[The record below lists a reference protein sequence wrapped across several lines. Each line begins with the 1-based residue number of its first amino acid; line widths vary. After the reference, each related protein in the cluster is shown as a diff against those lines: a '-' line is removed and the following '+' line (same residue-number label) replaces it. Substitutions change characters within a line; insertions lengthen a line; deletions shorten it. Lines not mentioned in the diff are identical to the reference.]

1 MKNLRYG
8 FVVLGLIIGGQ
19 TAFSQSKLVSIYKN
33 GIQIKAY
40 KDSAKTQQIFLLKP
54 EFRFQTRFE
63 SSGNPEG
70 GEKFDANFMIRRAR
84 LKFSGFLYSP
94 NVMYKVEL
102 SLSSN
107 DLKSSSDFKEAGG
120 STKVILDAV
129 VKWRFYKSKSGKQSL
144 TLWAGQTKL
153 PGNRQRLVSS
163 QSLQLV
169 DRSQVNSIFN
179 IDRDIGVHLHGQFQA
194 GSVVIRPIFAFT
206 KGEGRNIID
215 NNLGGFSYTGKLELL
230 PLGLFTGKGDYF
242 EADLKRES
250 KPKLSLAAS
259 ATYNQGAARSKQTG
273 DFLIDN
279 IDNPPEEEEE
289 IYLANNLITI
299 LGDMTFKYKG
309 FSLLTEGAYK
319 QILLKPGQSLS
330 LTDTTIISSN
340 DKTYQ
345 TGWGISA
352 QAGYLFK
359 HNIELAA
366 RYTRVVPDW
375 DESFTGLD
383 EYTIGL
389 SKYVIGHKLKVQTDV
404 TLIDKF
410 NDSDYT
416 LRYRLQVEVAF

>member
-1 MKNLRYG
+1 MKNLQHL
-8 FVVLGLIIGGQ
+8 FVACVLILISQNG
-19 TAFSQSKLVSIYKN
+19 FSQSKLVGLYKK

-63 SSGNPEG
+63 TSGNPEG
-70 GEKFDANFMIRRAR
+70 GEKWDANFMIRRAR
-84 LKFSGFLYSP
+84 LKFSGFLYNP

-107 DLKSSSDFKEAGG
+107 DMKSSKDFKEAGG

-129 VKWRFYKSKSGKQSL
+129 LKWRFYQSKSKKQSL

-163 QSLQLV
+163 QALQLV

-179 IDRDIGVHLHGQFQA
+179 IDRDIGVHLHGQFKV
-194 GSVVIRPIFAFT
+194 GSVVIRPIVAFT
-206 KGEGRNIID
+206 KGEGRNIITS
-215 NNLGGFSYTGKLELL
+215 NIGGFSYTGKLELL

-259 ATYNQGAARSKQTG
+259 ANYNHGASRDKQTG
-273 DFLIDN
+273 TFLLDTAG
-279 IDNPPEEEEE
+279 D
-289 IYLANNLITI
+289 YMSNNLLTI
-299 LGDMTFKYKG
+299 MGDMMFKYKG
-309 FSLLTEGAYK
+309 FSFLTEAAYK
-319 QILLKPGQSLS
+319 QIILKPEQSLS
-330 LTDTTIISSN
+330 MTDSTIISAAG
-340 DKTYQ
+340 KTYQ

-359 HNIELAA
+359 HNVELAA

-375 DESFTGLD
+375 SKSFTGLD

-389 SKYVIGHKLKVQTDV
+389 SKYFIGHKLKVQTDV
-404 TLIDKF
+404 TLIDRF
-410 NDSDYT
+410 ETDNYT
-416 LRYRLQVEVAF
+416 MGYRLQVEVAF

>member
-1 MKNLRYG
+1 L
-8 FVVLGLIIGGQ
+8 
-19 TAFSQSKLVSIYKN
+19 YKK

-63 SSGNPEG
+63 TSGNPEG
-70 GEKFDANFMIRRAR
+70 GEKWDANFMIRRAR
-84 LKFSGFLYSP
+84 LKFSGFLYNP

-107 DLKSSSDFKEAGG
+107 DMKSSKDFKEAGG

-129 VKWRFYKSKSGKQSL
+129 LKWRFYQSKSKKQSL

-163 QSLQLV
+163 QALQLV

-179 IDRDIGVHLHGQFQA
+179 IDRDIGVHLHGQFKV
-194 GSVVIRPIFAFT
+194 GSVVIRPIVAFT
-206 KGEGRNIID
+206 KGEGRNIITS
-215 NNLGGFSYTGKLELL
+215 NIGGFSYTGKLELL

-259 ATYNQGAARSKQTG
+259 ANYNHGASRDKQTG
-273 DFLIDN
+273 TFLLDTAG
-279 IDNPPEEEEE
+279 D
-289 IYLANNLITI
+289 YMSNNLLTI
-299 LGDMTFKYKG
+299 MGDMMFKYKG
-309 FSLLTEGAYK
+309 FSFLTEAAYK
-319 QILLKPGQSLS
+319 QIILKPEQSLS
-330 LTDTTIISSN
+330 MTDSTIISAAG
-340 DKTYQ
+340 KTYQ

-359 HNIELAA
+359 HNVELAA

-375 DESFTGLD
+375 SKSFTGLD

-389 SKYVIGHKLKVQTDV
+389 SKYFIGHKLKVQTDV
-404 TLIDKF
+404 TLIDRF
-410 NDSDYT
+410 ETDNYT
-416 LRYRLQVEVAF
+416 MGYRLQVEVAF

>member
-1 MKNLRYG
+1 MKNLRYLLVAILLTASTNG
-8 FVVLGLIIGGQ
+8 F
-19 TAFSQSKLVSIYKN
+19 AQSKLVSIYKK

-40 KDSAKTQQIFLLKP
+40 KDSAKTKQIFLLKP

-63 SSGNPEG
+63 SSGNPAG
-70 GEKFDANFMIRRAR
+70 GEKWDANFMIRRAR

-94 NVMYKVEL
+94 DVMYKVEL

-120 STKVILDAV
+120 STKIILDAV
-129 VKWRFYKSKSGKQSL
+129 LKWRFYKNKSGKQSL

-194 GSVVIRPIFAFT
+194 GQVVIRPIFAFS
-206 KGEGRNIID
+206 KGEGRNIIAK
-215 NNLGGFSYTGKLELL
+215 NMGGFSYTGKLEIL
-230 PLGLFTGKGDYF
+230 PMGLFEGKGDYF
-242 EADLKRES
+242 EADLKREK
-250 KPKLSLAAS
+250 KPKLSLAAFVN
-259 ATYNQGAARSKQTG
+259 YNEGASRDKQTG
-273 DFLIDN
+273 TFLIDTAG
-279 IDNPPEEEEE
+279 E
-289 IYLANNLITI
+289 YMANNLLTVM
-299 LGDMTFKYKG
+299 GDAMFKYKG
-309 FSLLTEGAYK
+309 FSFLAEGGFK
-319 QILLKPGQSLS
+319 KVMLKSGQSLS
-330 LTDTTIISSN
+330 VTDSTLISTSG
-340 DKTYQ
+340 KTYQ

-366 RYTRVVPDW
+366 RYDRVVPDW
-375 DESFTGLD
+375 SKSFTGLN

-389 SKYVIGHKLKVQTDV
+389 SKYVVDHKLKVQTDV
-404 TLIDKF
+404 TLVDKF
-410 NDSDYT
+410 NTSDYSM
-416 LRYRLQVEVAF
+416 RYRLQVEVAF

>member
-1 MKNLRYG
+1 MKNLQHL
-8 FVVLGLIIGGQ
+8 FVACVLILISQNG
-19 TAFSQSKLVSIYKN
+19 FSQSKLVGLYKK

-63 SSGNPEG
+63 TSGNPEG
-70 GEKFDANFMIRRAR
+70 GEKWDANFMIRRAR
-84 LKFSGFLYSP
+84 LKFSGFLYNP

-107 DLKSSSDFKEAGG
+107 DMKSSKDFKEAGG

-129 VKWRFYKSKSGKQSL
+129 LKWRFYQSKSKKQSL

-163 QSLQLV
+163 QALQLV

-179 IDRDIGVHLHGQFQA
+179 IDRDIGVHLHGQFKV
-194 GSVVIRPIFAFT
+194 GSVVIRPIVAFT
-206 KGEGRNIID
+206 KGEGRNIITS
-215 NNLGGFSYTGKLELL
+215 NIGGFSYTGKLELL

-259 ATYNQGAARSKQTG
+259 ANYNHGASRDKQTG
-273 DFLIDN
+273 TFLLDTAG
-279 IDNPPEEEEE
+279 D
-289 IYLANNLITI
+289 YMSNNLLTI
-299 LGDMTFKYKG
+299 MGDMMFKYKG
-309 FSLLTEGAYK
+309 FSFLTEAAYK
-319 QILLKPGQSLS
+319 QIILKPEQSLS
-330 LTDTTIISSN
+330 MTDSAIISAAG
-340 DKTYQ
+340 KTYQ

-359 HNIELAA
+359 HNVELAA

-375 DESFTGLD
+375 SKSFTGLD

-389 SKYVIGHKLKVQTDV
+389 SKYFIGHKLKVQTDV
-404 TLIDKF
+404 TLIDRF
-410 NDSDYT
+410 ETDNYT
-416 LRYRLQVEVAF
+416 MGYRLQVEVAF

>member
-1 MKNLRYG
+1 MKNLRY
-8 FVVLGLIIGGQ
+8 LIVALLLSGTFSGY
-19 TAFSQSKLVSIYKN
+19 SQSKLISIYKK

-40 KDSAKTQQIFLLKP
+40 SDSAKTKQIFLLKP

-63 SSGNPEG
+63 TAGNPAG
-70 GEKFDANFMIRRAR
+70 GEKWDANFLIRRAR
-84 LKFSGFLYSP
+84 LKFGGFLYSP

-107 DLKSSSDFKEAGG
+107 DLKSSKDFKEAGG

-129 VKWRFYKSKSGKQSL
+129 LKWRFYKSKSGKQSL

-163 QSLQLV
+163 QAMQLV

-206 KGEGRNIID
+206 KGEGRNIIS
-215 NNLGGFSYTGKLELL
+215 NNIGGFSYTGKVEIL
-230 PLGLFTGKGDYF
+230 PMGLFTGKGDYF
-242 EADLKRES
+242 EADLKREQ
-250 KPKLSLAAS
+250 KPKLSIAAS
-259 ATYNQGAARSKQTG
+259 ATYNEGAPRDKQTG
-273 DFLIDN
+273 TFLIDTAG
-279 IDNPPEEEEE
+279 E
-289 IYLANNLITI
+289 YMTNNLFTF
-299 LGDMTFKYKG
+299 LGDVMFKYKG
-309 FSLLTEGAYK
+309 FSLLAEGAYK
-319 QILLKPGQSLS
+319 QILLKSGQSLS
-330 LTDTTIISSN
+330 VTDSTIVSADGKS
-340 DKTYQ
+340 YQ

-366 RYTRVVPDW
+366 RYSHVVPDW
-375 DESFTGLD
+375 NKSFTGAN
-383 EYTIGL
+383 EYTLGL

-404 TLIDKF
+404 TLVDEF
-410 NDSDYT
+410 DTSDYS
-416 LRYRLQVEVAF
+416 LRYRLQCEVAF

>member
-8 FVVLGLIIGGQ
+8 FVLLGLIIGTQ

-163 QSLQLV
+163 QALQLV

-179 IDRDIGVHLHGQFQA
+179 LDRDIGVHLHSQFQA
-194 GSVVIRPIFAFT
+194 GQVVIRPIFALS
-206 KGEGRNIID
+206 KGEGRNIIS
-215 NNLGGFSYTGKLELL
+215 NNMGGFSYTGKLEIL
-230 PLGLFTGKGDYF
+230 PFGLFTSKGDYF
-242 EADLKRES
+242 EVDLKREA

-259 ATYNQGAARSKQTG
+259 ATYNEGASREKQTG
-273 DFLIDN
+273 TFLIDTAG
-279 IDNPPEEEEE
+279 D
-289 IYLANNLITI
+289 YMANNLLTI
-299 LGDMTFKYKG
+299 LGDVMFKYKG
-309 FSLLTEGAYK
+309 FSFLTEGGFK
-319 QILLKPGQSLS
+319 QVMLKTGQSLS
-330 LTDTTIISSN
+330 VTDSTLVSVGGKS
-340 DKTYQ
+340 YQ

-366 RYTRVVPDW
+366 RFTRVVPDW
-375 DESFTGLD
+375 SKSFTGLD

-389 SKYVIGHKLKVQTDV
+389 SKYVVGHKLKVQTDV

>member
-8 FVVLGLIIGGQ
+8 FVLLGLIIGTQ

-163 QSLQLV
+163 QALQLV

-179 IDRDIGVHLHGQFQA
+179 LDRDIGVHLHGQFQA
-194 GSVVIRPIFAFT
+194 GQVVIRPIFALS
-206 KGEGRNIID
+206 KGEGRNIIS
-215 NNLGGFSYTGKLELL
+215 NNMGGFSYTGKLEIL
-230 PLGLFTGKGDYF
+230 PFGLFTSKGDYF
-242 EADLKRES
+242 EVDLKREA

-259 ATYNQGAARSKQTG
+259 ATYNEGASREKQTG
-273 DFLIDN
+273 TFLIDTAG
-279 IDNPPEEEEE
+279 D
-289 IYLANNLITI
+289 YMANNLLTI
-299 LGDMTFKYKG
+299 LGDVMFKYKG
-309 FSLLTEGAYK
+309 FSFLTEGGFK
-319 QILLKPGQSLS
+319 QVMLKTGQSLS
-330 LTDTTIISSN
+330 VTDSTLVSVGGKS
-340 DKTYQ
+340 YQ

-366 RYTRVVPDW
+366 RFTRVVPDW
-375 DESFTGLD
+375 SKSFTGLD

-389 SKYVIGHKLKVQTDV
+389 SKYVVGHKLKVQTDV

>member
-1 MKNLRYG
+1 MKNICY
-8 FVVLGLIIGGQ
+8 VIVAIGLILSSESAWG
-19 TAFSQSKLVSIYKN
+19 QSKLVSIYKK
-33 GIQIKAY
+33 GLQIKAY
-40 KDSAKTQQIFLLKP
+40 SDSAKTKQVFLLKP

-70 GEKFDANFMIRRAR
+70 GEKWDANFMIRRAR
-84 LKFSGFLYSP
+84 LKFGGFLYSP

-107 DLKSSSDFKEAGG
+107 DLKSSKDFKEAGG
-120 STKVILDAV
+120 STKIILDAV
-129 VKWRFYKSKSGKQSL
+129 LKWRFYQSKSKKQSL

-163 QSLQLV
+163 QALQLV

-259 ATYNQGAARSKQTG
+259 ATYNQGASRDKQTG
-273 DFLIDN
+273 TFLIDTAG
-279 IDNPPEEEEE
+279 D
-289 IYLANNLITI
+289 YMANNLITF
-299 LGDMTFKYKG
+299 LGDAMFKYKG

-319 QILLKPGQSLS
+319 QVLLKSGQSLTT
-330 LTDTTIISSN
+330 TDSTLVSVGG
-340 DKTYQ
+340 KTYQ

-375 DESFTGLD
+375 SKSFTGLD

-404 TLIDKF
+404 TLVDKF
-410 NDSDYT
+410 DTDDYT
-416 LRYRLQVEVAF
+416 MRYRLQVEVAF

>member
-1 MKNLRYG
+1 MKNLQHL
-8 FVVLGLIIGGQ
+8 FVACVLILISQNG
-19 TAFSQSKLVSIYKN
+19 FSQSKLVGLYKK

-63 SSGNPEG
+63 TSGNPEG
-70 GEKFDANFMIRRAR
+70 GEKWDANFMIRRAR
-84 LKFSGFLYSP
+84 LKFSGFLYNP

-107 DLKSSSDFKEAGG
+107 DMKSSKDFKEAGG

-129 VKWRFYKSKSGKQSL
+129 LKWRFYQSKSKKQSL

-163 QSLQLV
+163 QALQLV

-179 IDRDIGVHLHGQFQA
+179 IDRDIGVHLHGQFKV
-194 GSVVIRPIFAFT
+194 GSVVIRPIVAFT
-206 KGEGRNIID
+206 KGEGRNIITS
-215 NNLGGFSYTGKLELL
+215 NIGGFSYTGKLELL

-259 ATYNQGAARSKQTG
+259 ANYNHGASRDKQTG
-273 DFLIDN
+273 TFLLDTAG
-279 IDNPPEEEEE
+279 D
-289 IYLANNLITI
+289 YMSNNLLTI
-299 LGDMTFKYKG
+299 MGDMMFKYKG
-309 FSLLTEGAYK
+309 FSFLTEAAYK
-319 QILLKPGQSLS
+319 QIILKPEQSLS
-330 LTDTTIISSN
+330 ITDSTIVSAAG
-340 DKTYQ
+340 KTYQ

-359 HNIELAA
+359 HNVELAA

-375 DESFTGLD
+375 SKSFTGLD

-389 SKYVIGHKLKVQTDV
+389 SKYFIGHKLKVQTDV
-404 TLIDKF
+404 TLVDRF
-410 NDSDYT
+410 ETDDYT
-416 LRYRLQVEVAF
+416 MGYRLQVEVAF

>member
-1 MKNLRYG
+1 MKNLQHL
-8 FVVLGLIIGGQ
+8 FVACVLILISQNG
-19 TAFSQSKLVSIYKN
+19 FSQSKLVGLYKK

-63 SSGNPEG
+63 TSGNPEG
-70 GEKFDANFMIRRAR
+70 GQKWDANFMIRRAR
-84 LKFSGFLYSP
+84 LKFSGFLYNP

-107 DLKSSSDFKEAGG
+107 DMKSSKDFKEAGG

-129 VKWRFYKSKSGKQSL
+129 LKWRFYQSKSKKQSL

-163 QSLQLV
+163 QALQLV

-179 IDRDIGVHLHGQFQA
+179 IDRDIGVHLHGQFKV
-194 GSVVIRPIFAFT
+194 GSVVIRPIVAFT
-206 KGEGRNIID
+206 KGEGRNIITS
-215 NNLGGFSYTGKLELL
+215 NIGGFSYTGKLELL

-259 ATYNQGAARSKQTG
+259 ANYNHGASRDKQTG
-273 DFLIDN
+273 TFLLDTAG
-279 IDNPPEEEEE
+279 D
-289 IYLANNLITI
+289 YMSNNLLTI
-299 LGDMTFKYKG
+299 MGDMMFKYKG
-309 FSLLTEGAYK
+309 FSFLTEAAYK
-319 QILLKPGQSLS
+319 QIILKPEQSLS
-330 LTDTTIISSN
+330 ITDSTIVSAAG
-340 DKTYQ
+340 KTYQ

-359 HNIELAA
+359 HNVELAA

-375 DESFTGLD
+375 SKSFTGLD

-389 SKYVIGHKLKVQTDV
+389 SKYFIGHKLKVQTDV
-404 TLIDKF
+404 TLVDRF
-410 NDSDYT
+410 ETDDYT
-416 LRYRLQVEVAF
+416 MGYRLQVEVAF

>member
-1 MKNLRYG
+1 MKTLRY
-8 FVVLGLIIGGQ
+8 VIVASVLILSSQ
-19 TAFSQSKLVSIYKN
+19 SAFSQSKLVSFYKK

-70 GEKFDANFMIRRAR
+70 GEKWDANFMIRRAR

-107 DLKSSSDFKEAGG
+107 DLKSSKDFKEAGG

-129 VKWRFYKSKSGKQSL
+129 LKWRFYKSKSGKQSL

-163 QSLQLV
+163 QALQLV

-206 KGEGRNIID
+206 KGEGRNIIA
-215 NNLGGFSYTGKLELL
+215 NNMGGFSYTGKVELL
-230 PLGLFTGKGDYF
+230 PMGLFTKKGDYF
-242 EADLKRES
+242 EADLKREP

-259 ATYNQGAARSKQTG
+259 ATYNQGAPRDKQTG
-273 DFLIDN
+273 TFLIDTAG
-279 IDNPPEEEEE
+279 E
-289 IYLANNLITI
+289 YMANNLLTV
-299 LGDMTFKYKG
+299 LGDMMFKYKG
-309 FSLLTEGAYK
+309 FSFLAEGAYK
-319 QILLKPGQSLS
+319 QVLLKSGQSLS
-330 LTDTTIISSN
+330 VTDSTLISADGN
-340 DKTYQ
+340 TYQ

-375 DESFTGLD
+375 SKSFTGLD

-404 TLIDKF
+404 TLVDKF
-410 NDSDYT
+410 DTDDYT
-416 LRYRLQVEVAF
+416 MRYRLQVEVAF

>member
-1 MKNLRYG
+1 MKTICY
-8 FVVLGLIIGGQ
+8 VIVAIGLILSSESAWG
-19 TAFSQSKLVSIYKN
+19 QSKLVSIYKK
-33 GIQIKAY
+33 GLQIKAFS
-40 KDSAKTQQIFLLKP
+40 DSAKTKQVFLLKP

-70 GEKFDANFMIRRAR
+70 GEKWDANFMIRRAR
-84 LKFSGFLYSP
+84 LKFGGFLYNP

-107 DLKSSSDFKEAGG
+107 DLKSSKDFKEAGG
-120 STKVILDAV
+120 STKIILDAV
-129 VKWRFYKSKSGKQSL
+129 LKWRFYQSKSKKQSL

-163 QSLQLV
+163 QALQLV

-259 ATYNQGAARSKQTG
+259 ATYNQGASRDKQTG
-273 DFLIDN
+273 TFLIDTAG
-279 IDNPPEEEEE
+279 D
-289 IYLANNLITI
+289 YMANNLITF
-299 LGDMTFKYKG
+299 LGDAMFKYKG
-309 FSLLTEGAYK
+309 FSLLAEGAYK
-319 QILLKPGQSLS
+319 QVLLKSGQSLS
-330 LTDTTIISSN
+330 TTDSTIVSVGG
-340 DKTYQ
+340 KTYQ

-352 QAGYLFK
+352 QVGYLFK

-375 DESFTGLD
+375 SKSFTGLD

-404 TLIDKF
+404 TLVDKF
-410 NDSDYT
+410 DTNDYT
-416 LRYRLQVEVAF
+416 MRYRLQVEVAF

>member
-1 MKNLRYG
+1 MKISCYPIVAL
-8 FVVLGLIIGGQ
+8 LLIFSNQ
-19 TAFSQSKLVSIYKN
+19 LFSQSKLVSIYKK

-40 KDSAKTQQIFLLKP
+40 KDSTRTQQIFLLKP

-70 GEKFDANFMIRRAR
+70 GEKWDANFMIRRAR

-94 NVMYKVEL
+94 DVMYKVEL

-107 DLKSSSDFKEAGG
+107 DLKSTADFKEAGG

-129 VKWRFYKSKSGKQSL
+129 LMWRFYKNKSGKQSL
-144 TLWAGQTKL
+144 TLRAGQTKL

-163 QSLQLV
+163 QALQLV

-179 IDRDIGVHLHGQFQA
+179 LDRDIGVHLHGQFQA
-194 GSVVIRPIFAFT
+194 GSVVIRPIFAFS
-206 KGEGRNIID
+206 KGEGRNIIA
-215 NNLGGFSYTGKLELL
+215 NNMGGFSYTGKLEFL
-230 PLGLFTGKGDYF
+230 PLGLFTNKGDYF
-242 EADLKRES
+242 EADLEREE

-259 ATYNQGAARSKQTG
+259 ATYNEGAARDRQTG
-273 DFLIDN
+273 NFLIDTAG
-279 IDNPPEEEEE
+279 E
-289 IYLANNLITI
+289 YMANNLLTV
-299 LGDMTFKYKG
+299 LGDAMFKYKG
-309 FSLLTEGAYK
+309 FSLLVEGAYK
-319 QILLKPGQSLS
+319 RVLLKSGQSLS
-330 LTDTTIISSN
+330 VTDSTLISASG
-340 DKTYQ
+340 KTYQ

-375 DESFTGLD
+375 SKSFTGLD

-404 TLIDKF
+404 TLVDKF
-410 NDSDYT
+410 DTSDYSM
-416 LRYRLQVEVAF
+416 RYRLQVEVAF